1 VVGPA
6 MIDQPLTTIVL
17 YPSTVA
23 TLSANGSIW
32 IDLL

>member
-1 VVGPA
+1 

-17 YPSTVA
+17 YPSTAA